1 MGFVVSIFSIAIC
14 ASVLLLGVSAEVEA
28 NIGTKADDSTAVEEA
43 VANAKC
49 WREVDCEYSQFIARQ
64 ATSNFVFMENVNNG
78 YNKNIVR
85 RVFDKLPSSEFSCE
99 GSAIFVVFVDQLSEF
114 YICHCFVF
122 PSLVWQDLADLGCCQ
137 FLDSLLCLPC
147 DMGSS
152 QCVEGPKSPPP
163 ADDSATA
170 VGEVIVDTKCWRH
183 VDCEFAVQC
192 PPGDIKFCVRGN
204 CECVE
209 GPKDPP
215 PADEALKCV
224 SLLLRA
230 SAEVEAEDKTVDTK
244 LCLRDV
250 DCEYVITCPPG
261 GLKLCNTITRECICI
276 GGQTGPPLSVEAP
289 NSAVAVEGPVTLI
302 ADTEWKAKKLKRAS
316 ESSVSS
322 PN

>member
-14 ASVLLLGVSAEVEA
+14 ASVLLLGVSAKVEA

-49 WREVDCEYSQFIARQ
+49 
-64 ATSNFVFMENVNNG
+64 
-78 YNKNIVR
+78 
-85 RVFDKLPSSEFSCE
+85 
-99 GSAIFVVFVDQLSEF
+99 
-114 YICHCFVF
+114 
-122 PSLVWQDLADLGCCQ
+122 
-137 FLDSLLCLPC
+137 
-147 DMGSS
+147 
-152 QCVEGPKSPPP
+152 PKSPPP

-204 CECVE
+204 CERVE

-215 PADEALKCV
+215 PADEALKCIPSGLKLMILMANASEPNEIKRV

-230 SAEVEAEDKTVDTK
+230 SAEGKAEDKTVDSR

-261 GLKLCNTITRECICI
+261 GLKFCNTITRECICI
-276 GGQTGPPLSVEAP
+276 GGQTGPPLSVQAP

>member
-49 WREVDCEYSQFIARQ
+49 
-64 ATSNFVFMENVNNG
+64 
-78 YNKNIVR
+78 
-85 RVFDKLPSSEFSCE
+85 
-99 GSAIFVVFVDQLSEF
+99 
-114 YICHCFVF
+114 
-122 PSLVWQDLADLGCCQ
+122 
-137 FLDSLLCLPC
+137 
-147 DMGSS
+147 
-152 QCVEGPKSPPP
+152 PKSPPP

-289 NSAVAVEGPVTLI
+289 NSAVAVEGPVILI

>member
-1 MGFVVSIFSIAIC
+1 MGFVVPIFSIAIC

-49 WREVDCEYSQFIARQ
+49 
-64 ATSNFVFMENVNNG
+64 
-78 YNKNIVR
+78 
-85 RVFDKLPSSEFSCE
+85 
-99 GSAIFVVFVDQLSEF
+99 
-114 YICHCFVF
+114 
-122 PSLVWQDLADLGCCQ
+122 
-137 FLDSLLCLPC
+137 
-147 DMGSS
+147 
-152 QCVEGPKSPPP
+152 PKSPPP

-170 VGEVIVDTKCWRH
+170 VEVIVDTKCWRH

-230 SAEVEAEDKTVDTK
+230 SAEGEAEDKTVDSR
-244 LCLRDV
+244 LCLRDI

>member
-14 ASVLLLGVSAEVEA
+14 ASVLLLGVSAKVEA

-49 WREVDCEYSQFIARQ
+49 
-64 ATSNFVFMENVNNG
+64 
-78 YNKNIVR
+78 
-85 RVFDKLPSSEFSCE
+85 
-99 GSAIFVVFVDQLSEF
+99 
-114 YICHCFVF
+114 
-122 PSLVWQDLADLGCCQ
+122 
-137 FLDSLLCLPC
+137 
-147 DMGSS
+147 
-152 QCVEGPKSPPP
+152 PKSPPP

-204 CECVE
+204 CERVE

-230 SAEVEAEDKTVDTK
+230 SAEGKAEDKTVDSR

-261 GLKLCNTITRECICI
+261 GLKFCNTITRECICI
-276 GGQTGPPLSVEAP
+276 GGQTGPPLSVQAP